1 MLYEDII
8 GIRLLYP
15 LGERRTSDEA
25 IPLGSDKPVMQ
36 GSCSLAA
43 ALTDA
48 NARPV
53 KLNLRTSNGLDKDI
67 FGSHCRRSSLEP
79 LILA

>member
-15 LGERRTSDEA
+15 PGERRTSDEA

-36 GSCSLAA
+36 GLVRW
-43 ALTDA
+43 
-48 NARPV
+48 RP
-53 KLNLRTSNGLDKDI
+53 
-67 FGSHCRRSSLEP
+67 P
-79 LILA
+79 